1 MQGGYSH
8 LKCGLIGRKL
18 GHSFSTFIHEE
29 LADYSFGLYEL
40 EPEQLEDFV
49 RHGELDAFCVTIPY
63 KKDVIPFLDELSP
76 EARAIGA
83 VNVVVRGKD
92 GKLYGY
98 NTDYFGFDYMIESAG
113 IDVRGKKAVVF
124 GNGGASL
131 TICTVLRDKGIG
143 ELCVVGKQDNTPE
156 NMKKLADATIII
168 NATPVGM
175 YPNNG
180 YSPTSLDYFPN
191 CEAVLDVVYN
201 PPRTELILGA
211 EERGIVAVGGLSML
225 VAQAAKG
232 FEHFTG
238 NKYEEGCI
246 ERVTS
251 LISKNTRNI
260 VLVGMPGCGKTTV
273 GRLLARDLER
283 PFFDAD
289 DEFAKAYG
297 LTPAEVIKSRG
308 EEEFRKME
316 HEILCELGKKSGA
329 VIATGGGAVTREY
342 NYAPLHQNSV
352 IVFIERALSNL
363 SVVGRPLSQLTP
375 PDELYKV
382 RLPLYRRFA
391 DIKVESR
398 EIPEITALT
407 IKAELDRY
415 DYTCVFRN
423 KDTKDKK

>member
-1 MQGGYSH
+1 MQTGYSH

-18 GHSFSTFIHEE
+18 SHSFSTPIHRE
-29 LADYSFGLYEL
+29 LADYAFDLYEL
-40 EPEQLEDFV
+40 EPEELEDFV

-63 KKDVIPFLDELSP
+63 KKDVIPFLDEISP
-76 EARAIGA
+76 EAKAIGA

-92 GKLYGY
+92 EKIRGY
-98 NTDYFGFDYMIESAG
+98 NTDYFGFTYMVESSG
-113 IDVRGKKAVVF
+113 VEVCGKKAVVF

-131 TICTVLRDKGIG
+131 TICTVLRDMGVG
-143 ELCVVGKQDNTPE
+143 ELHVIGVADNTPK
-156 NMKKLADATIII
+156 NMQKLSDATLII

-180 YSPTSLDYFPN
+180 TSPTSLDYFPN

-201 PPRTELILGA
+201 PPRTALILQA

-238 NKYEEGCI
+238 DKYEEGCI
-246 ERVTS
+246 ERITS
-251 LISKNTRNI
+251 LISQSTRNI
-260 VLVGMPGCGKTTV
+260 VLVGMPGCGKTTI
-273 GRLLARDLER
+273 GKLIARDLGR

-297 LTPAEVIKSRG
+297 ITPAEVIQSNG

-316 HEILCELGKKSGA
+316 HEVLCELGKKSGA
-329 VIATGGGAVTREY
+329 VIATGGGAVTKEY

-352 IVFIERALSNL
+352 IVFIERSLAKL

-375 PDELYKV
+375 PEELYHI
-382 RLPLYRRFA
+382 RHPLYLRFA
-391 DIKVESR
+391 DIKAESR

-407 IKAELDRY
+407 IEAELDRFN
-415 DYTCVFRN
+415 YTCVFRN
-423 KDTKDKK
+423 KHI